1 MRVVFQRVLESWVEV
16 DDRVV
21 GRIGPGAT
29 ILLGV
34 GAGDTDHDVGY
45 LADKVAGLRVYHD
58 ADGKM
63 NFSVQDVGGEILVV
77 SQFTLYG
84 DCRKGRRPSF
94 ASAAPPDE
102 ARRLYA
108 LFCER
113 LRAQGLRV
121 AEGVFQ
127 AEMKVHIVNHGP
139 VTILI
144 DSRRSF

>member
-1 MRVVFQRVLESWVEV
+1 MRAVFQRVLESSVEV
-16 DDRVV
+16 DGQVV
-21 GRIGPGAT
+21 GRIGHGAM

-34 GAGDTDHDVGY
+34 GDGDTEQDAQY
-45 LADKVAGLRVYHD
+45 LADKVAGLRVYGD
-58 ADGKM
+58 DEGKM
-63 NFSVQDVGGEILVV
+63 NRSVQDVGGEVLVV

-102 ARRLYA
+102 ARRLYGY
-108 LFCER
+108 FCDR
-113 LRAQGLRV
+113 LRQMGLTV

-127 AEMKVHIVNHGP
+127 AEMKVSLVNHGP

-144 DSRRSF
+144 DSRRAF